1 MISGI
6 DVSSYQRRI
15 RWDEVRSAGAEFAVV
30 KLTEGNTLANS
41 LAGEQIAG
49 ALSAGLHVSVYH
61 FAHPGGTDWIAD
73 AKAEAKRALEVL
85 DVHEQRHMRRF
96 FVWLDVEQNY
106 PLALGQR
113 PLWRVWCQAF
123 RERMREAG
131 RAIGWYSYQSFT
143 AQLDLDATWS
153 TAPLWLARY
162 PSEFRRDCGYDH
174 WPSAPYT
181 CPRPWARADVWQ
193 HGGDANGATWP
204 GVDGLCDV
212 DAFAGSRAEY
222 EELLG
227 CASAEVSGAQAL

>member
-15 RWDEVRSAGAEFAVV
+15 RWDEVRSAGAEFAIV
-30 KLTEGNTLANS
+30 KLTEGSTLTNS
-41 LAGEQIAG
+41 LAGEQISG
-49 ALSAGLHVSVYH
+49 ALSARLHVSVYH
-61 FAHPGGTDWIAD
+61 FAHPGGPDWIAG
-73 AKAEAKRALEVL
+73 AKAEAKRVLEVL
-85 DVHEQRHMRRF
+85 DVHEQRHARRF

-113 PLWRVWCQAF
+113 PLWRVWCHAF

-131 RAIGWYSYQSFT
+131 REIGWYSYQSFT

-162 PSEFRRDCGYDH
+162 PSEFRRDCSYDH

-193 HGGDANGATWP
+193 HGGNANGATWP
-204 GVDGLCDV
+204 GVDGPCDV
-212 DAFAGSRAEY
+212 DVFAGSREEY

-227 CASAEVSGAQAL
+227 FASECA